1 MAGAK
6 VNTTHLSSFSARFCI
21 FCAWPSDFPF
31 LFCGAAGLSPFSPLP
46 SAAASILCDHSAFA
60 TFIAS
65 FSPSRSGESSSKL
78 IASGTLSSFRNT
90 TRPSPFGKPVVLSV
104 YSLIFGLPSAS
115 GKMKPALLKT
125 SLISSNVASGGRRCI
140 NTAVLRG
147 PGFCRAAFLD
157 GPASPSAPA
166 LRFFRLSRASSVA
179 AGVYHRTQQRLLRPD
194 CDMGPTDS
202 STPSTAY
209 AACCAASTSSST
221 TGIQALAAM
230 FHSSSSPVSGFSNI
244 HLPLCVSKC
253 MFGLSLVIVVEAE
266 EVVDAPPLLVL
277 ASAANPLVSDIV
289 DRHKHKQQHSFK

>member
-6 VNTTHLSSFSARFCI
+6 VNKTHLSSFSARFCI

-31 LFCGAAGLSPFSPLP
+31 LFCDAAGLSPFSPLP
-46 SAAASILCDHSAFA
+46 SAAVSALCDHSAFA

-65 FSPSRSGESSSKL
+65 FSPSLSGESSSKL

-115 GKMKPALLKT
+115 GRMKPALLKT

-147 PGFCRAAFLD
+147 PGFCRAAFFD
-157 GPASPSAPA
+157 GPASPSSPA

-179 AGVYHRTQQRLLRPD
+179 AGVYVHVDQHVVLSQRDKR
-194 CDMGPTDS
+194 PTDS
-202 STPSTAY
+202 STPSTA
-209 AACCAASTSSST
+209 
-221 TGIQALAAM
+221 
-230 FHSSSSPVSGFSNI
+230 
-244 HLPLCVSKC
+244 
-253 MFGLSLVIVVEAE
+253 
-266 EVVDAPPLLVL
+266 
-277 ASAANPLVSDIV
+277 
-289 DRHKHKQQHSFK
+289 